1 MSEYHARCLACAR
14 YFGVIELWSREMENR
29 LINMR
34 LYYRQQTFRRE
45 SVAD

>member
-1 MSEYHARCLACAR
+1 MSEYHARCLACAHLI
-14 YFGVIELWSREMENR
+14 GIIEAWSREQENR

-34 LYYRQQTFRRE
+34 LLYRAVTFRRE